1 MGKFLTKELIF
12 QLCVAKIP
20 FCAIGV
26 AHYGIRLPFWRIY
39 LYNFI
44 PMDTNTNT
52 PIDNPPS
59 VWNRFLKSVS
69 AFLKRNFLTVCLVLA
84 IVGVYLWGNYKVNR
98 LEREYAANTGK
109 LVTMDKIRVDS
120 LSLANAQLTTK
131 VFGWAVRSELLRG
144 NVENAELFLN
154 GLIKEQNIEQ
164 IDLIDPNTQKIIK
177 STNKK
182 DEGTAITNPAVLG
195 TDKQITQSHDN
206 LGYTIINPV
215 MGLDSKIGILV
226 VRIKK

>member
-1 MGKFLTKELIF
+1 
-12 QLCVAKIP
+12 
-20 FCAIGV
+20 
-26 AHYGIRLPFWRIY
+26 
-39 LYNFI
+39 
-44 PMDTNTNT
+44 MDTNT
-52 PIDNPPS
+52 PIDNQPS
-59 VWNRFLKSVS
+59 FWNKFLKSVS

-84 IVGVYLWGNYKVNR
+84 IVGVYLWGNYKINR
-98 LEREYAANTGK
+98 LEREYAASTGK
-109 LVTMDKIRVDS
+109 LVTMDKLKVDS

-131 VFGWAVRSELLRG
+131 VFGWAVRSELIRG
-144 NVENAELFLN
+144 NFENTELFLT

-195 TDKQITQSHDN
+195 TDKQIVQSADTS
-206 LGYTIINPV
+206 GYSIINPV

-226 VRIKK
+226 VRVKK